1 MRGRSAHG
9 SGLIDRGREREAL
22 DRLITDVR
30 DGQSRVLVLRGEAGV
45 GKTALLEYLLNGTS
59 GFQVVKAAGVQS
71 EMELAYAGLHQLC
84 APVIDRMHVLAGPQ
98 RDALATA
105 FGLDAGRPPDRF
117 LVGLAVLGLLADV
130 AEGNPLLCVLDD
142 AQWLDRVSLQTL
154 AFVARRLLAER
165 VALVFALRGPDDQHT
180 LAGLPEL
187 AVVGLND
194 ADARVLLESTIPG
207 PLDSRVRARILA
219 EARGNP
225 LALLELPRG
234 HPPAAV
240 AGGFGLPG
248 VLPLAT
254 RIEQGFAK
262 RFAPLPV
269 ETRRLLLVAA
279 AEPVGD
285 ATLLWRAADLL
296 RIGPDAMAPAEAA
309 DLVELGGRVRFRHPL
324 VRSSVYGSASPE
336 EKREVHRVLAE
347 VMDAEADPERR
358 AWHRAHAVVGADEAV
373 AGDLEGSAA
382 RARARGGVAAAAAFL
397 ERAAEL
403 TPDPAR
409 RGERAL
415 AAARA
420 KFESAAPEAALGL
433 LEVAEMCPLDDL
445 QRARLARVR
454 AEIIFALRR
463 GTRRSAA
470 AARCS
475 RATRSPRSG
484 GGAGDVRRG
493 RRSGDVR
500 QSPVCGLRCEEGRHG
515 GPQRA
520 AAATAAAVD
529 RHRPR
534 RDGGVVHR
542 AARRWRTTFAARA

>member
-1 MRGRSAHG
+1 M
-9 SGLIDRGREREAL
+9 
-22 DRLITDVR
+22 
-30 DGQSRVLVLRGEAGV
+30 VLRGEAGV

-165 VALVFALRGPDDQHT
+165 VALVFALRGPDDQYT

-248 VLPLAT
+248 VLSPLPLA
-254 RIEQGFAK
+254 
-262 RFAPLPV
+262 L
-269 ETRRLLLVAA
+269 
-279 AEPVGD
+279 
-285 ATLLWRAADLL
+285 
-296 RIGPDAMAPAEAA
+296 
-309 DLVELGGRVRFRHPL
+309 
-324 VRSSVYGSASPE
+324 S
-336 EKREVHRVLAE
+336 
-347 VMDAEADPERR
+347 
-358 AWHRAHAVVGADEAV
+358 
-373 AGDLEGSAA
+373 
-382 RARARGGVAAAAAFL
+382 
-397 ERAAEL
+397 
-403 TPDPAR
+403 
-409 RGERAL
+409 RAL
-415 AAARA
+415 PSGSHR
-420 KFESAAPEAALGL
+420 S
-433 LEVAEMCPLDDL
+433 
-445 QRARLARVR
+445 RS
-454 AEIIFALRR
+454 
-463 GTRRSAA
+463 RRSISCC
-470 AARCS
+470 RG
-475 RATRSPRSG
+475 G
-484 GGAGDVRRG
+484 GGARG
-493 RRSGDVR
+493 RRYLAVAR
-500 QSPVCGLRCEEGRHG
+500 GRS
-515 GPQRA
+515 A
-520 AAATAAAVD
+520 
-529 RHRPR
+529 
-534 RDGGVVHR
+534 
-542 AARRWRTTFAARA
+542 